1 MRPMDME
8 ISGGSSSLPRPS
20 SPSHHVHTHQTTT
33 TSTIQRFMYLL
44 VLSLGMFLVA
54 YEILR
59 QSNIEVVHVK
69 GRVKNAVGRIRI
81 YDKTYKPEEDPYEP
95 LDIGEMFADWDF
107 DGNDYY
113 YKKENSTTTTTT
125 LKTTAAGGPMI
136 TNKKRKKRNPRMT
149 CFMDARATCL
159 EQDVDVH
166 IDAMYSI
173 PKKMVSSGKSSG
185 SSSEDDYIHGEETK
199 VCTLSD
205 PSYQSM
211 PAAPSTCNDVH
222 ALPFRF
228 GPTKSQ
234 PISGLSD
241 VVYTSRHS
249 TKYLTSGGFRAVW
262 TITQLFEEDAE
273 EDRVIMKTNMMK
285 RGWGPYYLDQNRRD
299 ILISERAGSSHRIQ
313 PLHSNVLPVYQY
325 CAFSS
330 VVPFSTA
337 GPLDDYMYDR
347 KTLLTANEQYNL
359 AMQAA
364 RGLYQAQLYKN
375 GKATHVHADV
385 KPPQFLLFNR
395 HGKNATTTDAAPI
408 LQLNDFNRGKFLT
421 RNKDNETC
429 PFTMCHVHHK
439 GSTYRA
445 PEEYMEC
452 AEQDDRIDV
461 FSLGGVFFYL
471 LSDGEK
477 PWYHLHNYQYAVKGI
492 LNGEKPRLP
501 TSDEYKSGGK
511 KIVQFVEERSKHPAF
526 VALKEIM
533 MKCWAFKPEDR
544 PSSKEVVQMLEKKWS
559 KIKESKSKK

>member
-1 MRPMDME
+1 MRPMDIE
-8 ISGGSSSLPRPS
+8 NSGGGSSSQPS
-20 SPSHHVHTHQTTT
+20 SPSHHAPTHHTT
-33 TSTIQRFMYLL
+33 TSTVGRFMYLL

-59 QSNIEVVHVK
+59 QSNIEVEHVK
-69 GRVKNAVGRIRI
+69 VRVKNAVGRI
-81 YDKTYKPEEDPYEP
+81 YDKTYKPEDDPYEP
-95 LDIGEMFADWDF
+95 LEIGEMFADWDF
-107 DGNDYY
+107 DGNNY
-113 YKKENSTTTTTT
+113 YKKEENATTTKTITT
-125 LKTTAAGGPMI
+125 GGSII
-136 TNKKRKKRNPRMT
+136 TNKKKKNPRMT
-149 CFMDARATCL
+149 CFMDARATCASL
-159 EQDVDVH
+159 MEQDVIVH
-166 IDAMYSI
+166 VDAPYSI
-173 PKKMVSSGKSSG
+173 PKKIVSSSGKSSD
-185 SSSEDDYIHGEETK
+185 SSSEDDYIHGEETEI
-199 VCTLSD
+199 CTLSD
-205 PSYQSM
+205 PSYQSI

-228 GPTKSQ
+228 GPTESQ

-273 EDRVIMKTNMMK
+273 EDRVIMKTNMMR

-337 GPLDDYMYDR
+337 GPLDDYMSDR

-359 AMQAA
+359 ALQAA

-385 KPPQFLLFNR
+385 KPPQFLLFDR
-395 HGKNATTTDAAPI
+395 PGKNATKDTVPI
-408 LQLNDFNRGKFLT
+408 MQLNDFNRGKFLT

-452 AEQDDRIDV
+452 AEQADTIDV

-477 PWYHLHNYQYAVKGI
+477 PWYHLHSEGLGYNDAVKGI

-501 TSDEYKSGGK
+501 NSDEYRSDGE
-511 KIVQFVEERSKHPAF
+511 KIVQFVKERSKHPAF

-533 MKCWAFKPEDR
+533 TKCWAFKPEDR

-559 KIKESKSKK
+559 EIKASKSKR